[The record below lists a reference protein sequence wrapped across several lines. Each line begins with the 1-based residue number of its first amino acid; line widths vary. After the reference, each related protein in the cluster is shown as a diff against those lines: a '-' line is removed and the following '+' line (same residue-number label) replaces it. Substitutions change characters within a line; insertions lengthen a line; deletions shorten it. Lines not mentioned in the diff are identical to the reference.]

1 MIPPASAIPVREPR
15 VVRSVV
21 HASALLKAL
30 QRTGTPTT
38 LSDLARKVG
47 LSKPATH
54 TLLRT
59 LELSGFV
66 VRDDNARYQLGWG
79 LYELGS
85 SVARSTELTGVA
97 RMHLDRLAELTGEA
111 VLLGILDNATVL
123 YLDRDQAGE
132 PFSMVAN
139 IGRRSPLHTN
149 ASGKVLL
156 AHQSSRYIDGV
167 AKSSL
172 LADHIPDHHRPHG
185 AQGGT
190 AQDTRTRLRDLLA
203 GTGNRAR
210 QHCRA
215 DLQPGSFGPCGA
227 RGRRPHQTARPAR
240 AARAPRGPQEDR
252 GRYLPATQPVIPA
265 PDD

>member
-1 MIPPASAIPVREPR
+1 MISPASGSVTKQPR
-15 VVRSVV
+15 LVRSVV

-30 QRTGTPTT
+30 HRMGGPST

-54 TLLRT
+54 TLLKT

-66 VRDDNARYQLGWG
+66 VRDSNSRYQLGWG

-85 SVARSTELTGVA
+85 SVARSLEVTKVA

-111 VLLGILDNATVL
+111 VLLGILDNSSVL
-123 YLDRDQAGE
+123 YLDRGQAGE

-156 AHQSSRYIDGV
+156 AYQNSRYINRV
-167 AKSSL
+167 AKESLAPTTSLTITDANGLRMELGRIREHGYATCWQEQEIGLASVAVPIFGSAHSVQAALAIAGPTKRLDKPTLPRL
-172 LADHIPDHHRPHG
+172 LAALR
-185 AQGGT
+185 AT
-190 AQDTRTRLRDLLA
+190 ASDISRQLA
-203 GTGNRAR
+203 
-210 QHCRA
+210 
-215 DLQPGSFGPCGA
+215 
-227 RGRRPHQTARPAR
+227 
-240 AARAPRGPQEDR
+240 
-252 GRYLPATQPVIPA
+252 
-265 PDD
+265 